1 MTTRNGVADF
11 GVLKLKKRAPF
22 LAAFLLVA
30 SVYAL
35 EGFQFLEYR
44 LMDLRFELISRPGTG
59 ALVLVDIDPASLNEI
74 GVWPWPRTDH
84 AKIVRLVNS
93 AGASRIAADID
104 FSSRSTPFDD
114 QALADAFAGAERK
127 VILPVF
133 RQFDTSSEKEGAT
146 IVTAPPAEL
155 ADTAVL
161 AFSNI
166 RPDADSLIRRIALD
180 EIWNGRVF
188 PTFPAAMA
196 GLAEGR
202 TGAFYIDYSIRPET
216 ISRISY
222 ADVLNGRFDPV
233 IFRDKVILIGAT
245 AIELGDQL
253 AVPVYRAL
261 PGPMVQALAFESI
274 VQGRA
279 IQRLAASPV
288 LFTTLL
294 FAIFLGPPISRQTW
308 RRGLVYLGGVWA
320 ACLLGSLVAQA
331 VWPVSVD
338 VVPWL
343 AVSGLSFLIG
353 LFSRLDH
360 QSLQVFLAGM
370 AASHTRIVMRHMA
383 DNAADGIILIGP
395 SGTIE
400 MFNPAAERIL
410 GRRAVEVA
418 GTPISMLL
426 PQLLDITPDGAPGT
440 DPLPVPIDRS
450 WMSGGVR
457 EIVATRSDG
466 TRFPMEIVVT
476 ATELRISHHPVER
489 RTAPRGVLMCIVRDV
504 SERKEAE
511 QRAREELERRVA
523 ERTAE
528 LNAAQE
534 QLLRSERL
542 ATLGQLTA
550 TVSHELRNPLGTIR
564 STAFVVREILGH
576 GSEER
581 LTRALDR
588 IERNV
593 ERCDRII
600 DELLEF
606 TRERPLAVQPVGVDA
621 WLSEVVE
628 GLTLPE
634 GIRRQLDL
642 GCAAETVSFD
652 PEALR
657 RCVINLHENACH
669 ALNAQR
675 QRAPGADLVLT
686 LQTRLSPDRL
696 ELRIADTGIG
706 IKPDI
711 LPRIFE
717 PLFSTKGFGVGLG
730 LVIVRKI
737 MQRHAGG
744 IEISSVEGKGTQ
756 VLLWLPRPAA

>member
-1 MTTRNGVADF
+1 MRNEAADL

-22 LAAFLLVA
+22 LVAFLLVA

-44 LMDLRFELISRPGTG
+44 LMDLRFGLIFRPATG

-74 GVWPWPRTDH
+74 GVWPWLRTDH
-84 AKIVRLVNS
+84 AKVIHLVDS
-93 AGASRIAADID
+93 AGASRIAVDID
-104 FSSRSTPFDD
+104 FSSRSTPSNDR
-114 QALADAFAGAERK
+114 ALADAFAGAERK

-133 RQFDTSSEKEGAT
+133 RQFDPSSKEAGVT
-146 IVTAPPAEL
+146 VVTAPPAEL
-155 ADTAVL
+155 ADVAVL

-180 EIWNGRVF
+180 EVWNGQIF

-196 GLAEGR
+196 GLAKGEAGV
-202 TGAFYIDYSIRPET
+202 FHIDYSIRPKT

-222 ADVLNGRFDPV
+222 TDVLNDRVDPAL
-233 IFRDKVILIGAT
+233 FRDKVVLIGAT

-253 AVPVYRAL
+253 AVPLYRAL

-274 VQGRA
+274 IQGRA
-279 IQRLAASPV
+279 IQRLAAPPV
-288 LFTTLL
+288 LFAAFLL
-294 FAIFLGPPISRQTW
+294 AVFLGPLIARQTW
-308 RRGLVYLGGVWA
+308 RRGLVYLGGVWVSG
-320 ACLLGSLVAQA
+320 LLGSLVAQA
-331 VWPVSVD
+331 VWPVSLD
-338 VVPWL
+338 IVPWL

-353 LFSRLDH
+353 LFSRLDR

-383 DNAADGIILIGP
+383 DNATDGIILIGP
-395 SGTIE
+395 SGNIE
-400 MFNPAAERIL
+400 MFNPAAERIF

-418 GTPISMLL
+418 GTPILTLL
-426 PQLLDITPDGAPGT
+426 PQLSGGPPDDIPAD
-440 DPLPVPIDRS
+440 DQLPVPIGQT

-457 EIVATRSDG
+457 EILAARSDG
-466 TRFPMEIVVT
+466 TEFPMEIVVT

-489 RTAPRGVLMCIVRDV
+489 RTTHRGVLMCIVRDV

-564 STAFVVREILGH
+564 STAFVVRELLGH
-576 GSEER
+576 GGEER

-606 TRERPLAVQPVGVDA
+606 TRERPLAVQAVAVDA
-621 WLSEVVE
+621 WLSEVLE
-628 GLTLPE
+628 ELALPE

-642 GCAAETVSFD
+642 GCADETASFD

-669 ALNAQR
+669 ALTAKR
-675 QRAPGADLVLT
+675 QRVPGAELVLT
-686 LQTRLSPDRL
+686 LQTQLAPDRL
-696 ELRIADTGIG
+696 ELHIADTGIG
-706 IKPDI
+706 IKSDI
-711 LPRIFE
+711 LSRIFE

-744 IEISSVEGKGTQ
+744 IEIASVDGEGTQ
-756 VLLWLPRPAA
+756 VLLWLPRSV